1 MKRFLLTAV
10 LVLFAFSAM
19 AAESPIDKG
28 SMIVGG
34 TVYFQTQSGD
44 LYKVG
49 DEKPT
54 TIAFMPEFGYFIAP
68 SIMIGATVDFE
79 NYKIGDYKDTYFAFG
94 PMVGYFFNM
103 NPAQVKGAVY
113 PYVKG
118 FFMMGSE
125 KIVVGG
131 GTPDTK
137 YSGTQFGGKAG
148 INYMLADHVALDL
161 GLMFTSD
168 KMKQK
173 EPVETESV
181 SGTTIQ
187 IGAGIQAFV
196 F

>member
-1 MKRFLLTAV
+1 VKRFLLTAV

-34 TVYFQTQSGD
+34 SAYFMTQSGD

-49 DEKPT
+49 DESPT

-68 SIMIGATVDFE
+68 SIMIGAMVHFE
-79 NYKIGDYKDTYFAFG
+79 NYKIGDSKQTFLAFG
-94 PMVGYFFNM
+94 PMIAYYFNM
-103 NPAQVKGAVY
+103 NPTQIKGAIY

-118 FFMMGSE
+118 MFMMGTE
-125 KIVVGG
+125 KYENG
-131 GTPDTK
+131 GTEK

-148 INYMLADHVALDL
+148 INFMLADHVALDFGVL
-161 GLMFTSD
+161 FTSD
-168 KMKQK
+168 SFKQK
-173 EPVETESV
+173 EPTETESV

-187 IGAGIQAFV
+187 VGAGIQAFV